1 MAMALVL
8 GSMGTSQCPSSKSTT
23 PLPKKSLTSPRAS
36 LTPGGTSIT
45 PPQTAAQ
52 NCIDETFVATA
63 AAIETLPK
71 WNNTKL
77 VGTAMTKKKRNRGGQ
92 SSCETFAN
100 KAVSALSAA

>member
-8 GSMGTSQCPSSKSTT
+8 GSMGTSQCPPSKPTT
-23 PLPKKSLTSPRAS
+23 PLPHGS
-36 LTPGGTSIT
+36 LTPPRTSLT
-45 PPQTAAQ
+45 PLRTAAQ